1 MDGGVADRGT
11 LGIAQN
17 DASSTQT
24 DTRAPRENPAKP
36 PSLGIRRAPL
46 THAALSLPTCSRACV
61 LLFTFSR
68 FLRSWPRLWL
78 VGAAR

>member
-17 DASSTQT
+17 DASSTQ
-24 DTRAPRENPAKP
+24 
-36 PSLGIRRAPL
+36 RRTPQVLAYDAPL
-46 THAALSLPTCSRACV
+46 SHAALSLPTCSRACV